1 MRSNK
6 QGVTPFLGVQIY
18 FQEVFAMKT
27 KRKALLLSFCAVLF
41 VAVSV
46 LGTVAFSEIGGV
58 GEKHIYGR
66 QGAHHAG

>member
-1 MRSNK
+1 
-6 QGVTPFLGVQIY
+6 
-18 FQEVFAMKT
+18 MKT
-27 KRKALLLSFCAVLF
+27 KRKALLLSFCAVLL

-46 LGTVAFSEIGGV
+46 LGSVAFSEIGGV